1 MLLPDRRAFL
11 ASTAGL
17 TLCGRAFCADDP
29 RTLTVLIFGG
39 ELPEVQK
46 DLEKEYRLK
55 ALKGGQVPPK
65 DPAKK
70 DADNV
75 AGLEQL
81 ATADLW
87 IGSIHKRTFPSEEQL
102 GHFKKYLAA
111 GKPFVGYRAASHTFQ
126 NWLEI
131 DQQVFGAK
139 YGGHHLLEKEK
150 EPGLNIELTK
160 GAADHPILKGLEP
173 PKPVSGSYFYT
184 ELAADVTVLLKSGL
198 PGDMMPHTWVREHA
212 KTKNRVFYTRYDAKE
227 FATNETCRT
236 ILLRG
241 IAWALGPLAE
251 QTRRKN

>member
-1 MLLPDRRAFL
+1 MHTDRRSFL
-11 ASTAGL
+11 AGAAGL
-17 TLCGRAFCADDP
+17 ALADHTPGADEP
-29 RTLTVLIFGG
+29 RTLAVLIFGS

-46 DLEKEYRLK
+46 DLEKAYRVK
-55 ALKGGQVPPK
+55 VTKGGQVPPK

-75 AGLEQL
+75 AGLEHL

-87 IGSIHKRTFPSEEQL
+87 LGSIHKRIFPSDEQL
-102 GHFKKYLAA
+102 AHFKKHLAA

-131 DQQVFGAK
+131 DQEVFGAK

-173 PKPVSGSYFYT
+173 PKPVSGSYKYT
-184 ELAADVTVLLKSGL
+184 ELAEDVTVLLKSGL
-198 PGDMMPHTWVREHA
+198 PGDMMPHTWVREIA

-227 FATNETCRT
+227 FATDETCRA

-241 IAWALGPLAE
+241 IAWALGSLAD
-251 QTRRKN
+251 QTKRKS